1 MRRMG
6 YVVQIRHL
14 TESRRLVKD
23 GRCSYPASPTSFTLN
38 ITGMIIVGADVRS
51 PLPEQ
56 LLNDSIEWL
65 YMKMLAI
72 QSGTT
77 EYSASAVHKN
87 CRGVF
92 LYINTKTRRKEVR
105 L

>member
-1 MRRMG
+1 MG
-6 YVVQIRHL
+6 YIVQARYL

-23 GRCSYPASPTSFTLN
+23 GRCSCKTSPTSFTLN
-38 ITGMIIVGADVRS
+38 VTEMIIVGADVRS

-56 LLNDSIEWL
+56 LLLDSIEWL
-65 YMKMLAI
+65 NIKMSAI

-77 EYSASAVHKN
+77 EYSAFAVHKN

-92 LYINTKTRRKEVR
+92 LYINTKTKRKEVR

>member
-1 MRRMG
+1 MTDEKQRMG
-6 YVVQIRHL
+6 YIVQTRYL

-23 GRCSYPASPTSFTLN
+23 GRCSYPTSPTSFTLN
-38 ITGMIIVGADVRS
+38 MFKTTIVSADVRS
-51 PLPEQ
+51 TLPEQ
-56 LLNDSIEWL
+56 LFNDSIEWL
-65 YMKMLAI
+65 YMKMSAI

-92 LYINTKTRRKEVR
+92 YIYQN
-105 L
+105 

>member
-1 MRRMG
+1 MTDEKQRMG
-6 YVVQIRHL
+6 YIVQTRYL
-14 TESRRLVKD
+14 TESRRLVEG
-23 GRCSYPASPTSFTLN
+23 GRCSCPTSPTSFTLN
-38 ITGMIIVGADVRS
+38 ITGMIIVSADVRS

-56 LLNDSIEWL
+56 LFNDSIEWL
-65 YMKMLAI
+65 YMKMSAI

-92 LYINTKTRRKEVR
+92 YIYQN
-105 L
+105 

>member
-1 MRRMG
+1 MTDEKQRMG
-6 YVVQIRHL
+6 YIVQIRHL

-23 GRCSYPASPTSFTLN
+23 GRCSYATSPTSFTLN
-38 ITGMIIVGADVRS
+38 VTEMIIVGADVRS

-56 LLNDSIEWL
+56 LFNDSIEWL
-65 YMKMLAI
+65 YMKMSAI

-92 LYINTKTRRKEVR
+92 YIYQN
-105 L
+105 